1 MCDIMCAKKKAFA
14 LWLTIWLSFER
25 RKIFLE
31 TILQM
36 LLICV
41 CRFSCSPTV
50 TPSRRCFKTYSI
62 GVISNFRLK
71 GALCCCFL
79 GVFLSRRHQHVF
91 CFSCVQCHPIST
103 TPFSD
108 FIWGLLCIQ
117 YIINLFISCIKSAII
132 SIQSYCT
139 NACVRHRGRSLLK
152 MQNKSG
158 PRIYP

>member
-14 LWLTIWLSFER
+14 LWLTLWLSFER

-79 GVFLSRRHQHVF
+79 GCF
-91 CFSCVQCHPIST
+91 CLVA
-103 TPFSD
+103 
-108 FIWGLLCIQ
+108 
-117 YIINLFISCIKSAII
+117 INMYFVLVAFSAIRFLPRHLAI
-132 SIQSYCT
+132 LFGVYCVYSILSIF
-139 NACVRHRGRSLLK
+139 LLAALRV
-152 MQNKSG
+152 
-158 PRIYP
+158 P